1 VNEPS
6 KPSKEEVR
14 KFILHL
20 HSDKLTAKGLQP
32 DTVPDDYDLLEQ
44 GLIDSMGVLELVSAL
59 QERFKIRID
68 LETIDTNHL
77 TIIGPFSEH
86 VSTHSEFEQST

>member
-1 VNEPS
+1 MNVPN
-6 KPSKEEVR
+6 KEEIR
-14 KFILHL
+14 LFILHL

-32 DTVPDDYDLLEQ
+32 NAVPDDYDLLEQ

-59 QERFKIRID
+59 EERFKIRID
-68 LETIDTNHL
+68 LETIDTNQL

-86 VSTHSEFEQST
+86 VSTHSQSEQPT